1 MLDTFIYL
9 SYQSMS
15 CDVMPE
21 RVIITFDDEV
31 LATLKDTSEAK
42 KVSRNLLVA
51 QICRKHFGLENVL
64 QEEP

>member
-1 MLDTFIYL
+1 ML
-9 SYQSMS
+9 

-31 LATLKDTSEAK
+31 LAKLKEASEAK

-64 QEEP
+64 QEDP